1 MKSLQQHISEKLIIF
16 PSQVN
21 EKLVINKNTKLV
33 SANEIFYEEFKDVLD
48 KKSDFDWFTAL
59 NIKDMLPIAMPKDW
73 CAEAK
78 KFFGDNKL
86 YVRYTGSIERDNT
99 TYENMMKFVTGGGF
113 RTDNES
119 MDFTYKNITSKL
131 NRDYKIYLFV
141 TDNLK
146 IGLWGWMQADKIHKG
161 TMTFQYK

>member
-1 MKSLQQHISEKLIIF
+1 MKNLSNYIQEKLLIF

-21 EKLVINKNTKLV
+21 EKLVINKNLKLI
-33 SANEIFYEEFKDVLD
+33 SKNERFYEEFKDVLD
-48 KKSDFDWFTAL
+48 KNSYFGWFAVD
-59 NIKDMLPIAMPKDW
+59 NIRDILPIAMPKDW
-73 CAEAK
+73 RDETK
-78 KFFGDNKL
+78 KFFGDNEL
-86 YVRYTGSIERDNT
+86 YVRYTGSGRDTT

-113 RTDNES
+113 RTDNKL

-131 NRDYKIYLFV
+131 YRDYKIYLFE

-146 IGLWGWMQADKIHKG
+146 IGLWGWMDSDESHKG